1 MSSRIL
7 LAIVAITTTCIPHV
21 RSFTGN
27 ATNRNISVNSQS
39 SSPYY
44 KQGQGRLSLLV
55 PQYAHQSDSNEKK
68 ADEDDAPSDIEI
80 ELESLQNQI
89 TSIEALEERNKAQLG
104 SFVDEQD
111 QWDYLEDFEREL
123 LSSKD
128 ETVKRMEKIAEELL
142 QLWMGAKSMEG

>member
-7 LAIVAITTTCIPHV
+7 LAIVAITTTCIPDV
-21 RSFTGN
+21 RGFTGN

-39 SSPYY
+39 SSPCY

-55 PQYAHQSDSNEKK
+55 PRYTHQSDSNEKK

-80 ELESLQNQI
+80 ELENLQNQI
-89 TSIEALEERNKAQLG
+89 TSIEALEERNKAQLD

-111 QWDYLEDFEREL
+111 QWDSLEDFERKL